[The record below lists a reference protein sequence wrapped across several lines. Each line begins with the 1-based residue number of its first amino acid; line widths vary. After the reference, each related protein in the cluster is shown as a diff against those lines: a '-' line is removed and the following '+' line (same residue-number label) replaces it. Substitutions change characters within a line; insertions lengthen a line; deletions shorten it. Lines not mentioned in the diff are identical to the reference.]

1 MPDATTPR
9 SRRTV
14 VAFFLLGLFNNL
26 TFVINS
32 AAAPAILP
40 GAVGVVYIINCVP
53 GLLVKLT
60 APFWWHWF
68 SYRTKV
74 LFVGGCFL
82 GNMTLTNPGF
92 AFSTPLQLLGV
103 GIGELGSGLGEATV
117 LALSQFYPSPK
128 HQLSG
133 WSSGTGLAGV
143 FGYLLSMFALPLLS
157 SWARLGLALVVIAC
171 YWSAPTAPAT
181 APSHRRSHGHGH
193 SHRPSPSPSVSP
205 SPSHSHTTTAT
216 VTATA
221 TATA

>member
-1 MPDATTPR
+1 MLDATTPRR

-181 APSHRRSHGHGH
+181 APSHSH
-193 SHRPSPSPSVSP
+193 SHRPQPPPPERGCAREVPRQRPKSCCCCCC
-205 SPSHSHTTTAT
+205 
-216 VTATA
+216 
-221 TATA
+221 

>member
-1 MPDATTPR
+1 MLDATTPRR

-103 GIGELGSGLGEATV
+103 GTV
-117 LALSQFYPSPK
+117 SYTHL
-128 HQLSG
+128 
-133 WSSGTGLAGV
+133 T
-143 FGYLLSMFALPLLS
+143 LPT
-157 SWARLGLALVVIAC
+157 IE
-171 YWSAPTAPAT
+171 
-181 APSHRRSHGHGH
+181 
-193 SHRPSPSPSVSP
+193 
-205 SPSHSHTTTAT
+205 
-216 VTATA
+216 
-221 TATA
+221 